1 MLNVELIIAYEMMR
15 VNNLQNKAYYFCFLH
30 KLCRIYIVN
39 LQKLIP
45 TIRESPLHGLFFIHI
60 VKNTLDKV
68 KAVFALEHFYGNM
81 RLSAARTDNKS
92 ASEMHGSR

>member
-1 MLNVELIIAYEMMR
+1 MLNVELIIAYEIMR

-60 VKNTLDKV
+60 VKNSFDEIE
-68 KAVFALEHFYGNM
+68 AVFALEHFNRNV
-81 RLSAARTDNKS
+81 RLSAACTDNKS